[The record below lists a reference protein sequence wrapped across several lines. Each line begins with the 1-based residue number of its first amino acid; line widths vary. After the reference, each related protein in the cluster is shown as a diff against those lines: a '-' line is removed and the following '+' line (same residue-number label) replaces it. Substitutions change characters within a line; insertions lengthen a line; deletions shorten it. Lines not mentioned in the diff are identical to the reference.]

1 MSPLTI
7 SAVIPVS
14 NKAPHV
20 GAAIGSALAQHRLPD
35 EILVIDDASRDGSRA
50 IIEGFTDPRLHLLS
64 RPVPGPGGYAA
75 RNLAIGEAQS
85 QWIAFLDADD
95 TWYPGHLDTLARM
108 ISTAG
113 SDVVGAFTGWERV
126 WRDGRRQRDVFGA
139 SLGPR
144 VTETVLDFDGF
155 LATWRALGTSPIW
168 TSASAFRREALLQ
181 AGLFPEG
188 RCRRGG
194 DADLWLRVMALGRAV
209 ACTEVS
215 AAYHQGTA
223 NQVTHQERGAG
234 SHCAWATLEM
244 LAAAAPESRR
254 RLLADL
260 KGVLTNTDFRLHAA
274 MERYAPIT
282 GGSASTPARWL
293 RRLVLEALVRLP
305 RPLQQRVRALQRR
318 LTRRR
323 RGT

>member
-20 GAAIGSALAQHRLPD
+20 GAAIASALAQSRPPD
-35 EILVIDDASRDGSRA
+35 EILVVDDASRDGSRA
-50 IIEGFTDPRLHLLS
+50 VIESFTDERLRLLS

-75 RNLAIGEAQS
+75 RNLAIREARS

-95 TWYPGHLDTLARM
+95 AWYSGHLEALARM
-108 ISTAG
+108 ASTAG

-126 WRDGRRQRDVFGA
+126 WPDGRRQRDVFGA
-139 SLGPR
+139 SRGPG

-155 LATWRALGTSPIW
+155 LAVWGALGTSPIW
-168 TSASAFRREALLQ
+168 TTASVFRREALLR

-188 RCRRGG
+188 RCKRGG
-194 DADLWLRVMALGRAV
+194 DVDLWLRIMALGRAL

-215 AAYHQGTA
+215 AAYHQNTT
-223 NQVTHQERGAG
+223 NQVTHQERLAG
-234 SHCAWATLEM
+234 SHCAWATLEL
-244 LAAAAPESRR
+244 LAAGAPESRR

-260 KGVLTNTDFRLHAA
+260 KGALTRDDFRLHAA
-274 MERYAPIT
+274 MERYSPIT
-282 GGSASTPARWL
+282 GGSGSPRARWL
-293 RRLVLEALVRLP
+293 RRLGLEALVRLP
-305 RPLQQRVRALQRR
+305 RPVQESVRALQRR

-323 RGT
+323 RG

>member
-1 MSPLTI
+1 MSLLTI

-20 GAAIGSALAQHRLPD
+20 GAAIASALAQGRPPD

-50 IIEGFTDPRLHLLS
+50 VIEGFTDQRLRLLS

-75 RNLAIGEAQS
+75 RNLGIREARS

-95 TWYPGHLDTLARM
+95 VWYPGHLDTLARM
-108 ISTAG
+108 ASTAG
-113 SDVVGAFTGWERV
+113 TDVVGAFTGWERV
-126 WRDGRRQRDVFGA
+126 WPDGRRQRDVFGA
-139 SLGPR
+139 SLGPG
-144 VTETVLDFDGF
+144 VTETILDFDGF
-155 LATWRALGTSPIW
+155 LAIWGALGTSPIW
-168 TSASAFRREALLQ
+168 TTASAFRREALLQ

-194 DADLWLRVMALGRAV
+194 DTDLWLRIMALGRAL

-215 AAYHQGTA
+215 AAYHQNTV
-223 NQVTHQERGAG
+223 NQVTHQERLAG
-234 SHCAWATLEM
+234 SPCAWTTLEM
-244 LAAAAPESRR
+244 LAAGAPESRR

-260 KGVLTNTDFRLHAA
+260 KGVLTMADFRLHAA
-274 MERYAPIT
+274 MARYAPIT
-282 GGSASTPARWL
+282 GGSASPPARWL
-293 RRLVLEALVRLP
+293 RRLILEALVRLP
-305 RPLQQRVRALQRR
+305 RPVQEGVRALQRR

-323 RGT
+323 RG